1 VRNIIKMKTKIMCE
15 ECGAKCKLGYD
26 YDGEEKPIPIYAE
39 CLKCGWSVC

>member
-1 VRNIIKMKTKIMCE
+1 MRNIIKMKTKIMCE